1 MLSDCGN
8 TLVLKCV
15 HGYDRV
21 HGKQDHL
28 GSRNLK
34 GSAGYCL
41 QTVAI
46 SSAHLACV
54 YVVCVSVCV
63 CGVHV
68 CGVHVCVY
76 MYVGS
81 CTCCMHTSYA

>member
-1 MLSDCGN
+1 MAIKQECCLIVEIH
-8 TLVLKCV
+8 LVLRCV
-15 HGYDRV
+15 QVYDRM
-21 HGKQDHL
+21 HEKQDHL

-54 YVVCVSVCV
+54 YVVHVSACV
-63 CGVHV
+63 CGAF
-68 CGVHVCVY
+68 
-76 MYVGS
+76 S
-81 CTCCMHTSYA
+81 I